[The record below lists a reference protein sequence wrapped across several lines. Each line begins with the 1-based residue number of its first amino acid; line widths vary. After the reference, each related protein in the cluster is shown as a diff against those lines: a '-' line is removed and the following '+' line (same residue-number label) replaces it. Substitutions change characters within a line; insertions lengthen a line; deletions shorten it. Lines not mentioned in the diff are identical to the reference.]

1 MEISLRKAKSS
12 DLDFLMMLRDRT
24 MREYLIGADM
34 PISDEAYQ
42 KRIQYHFEHAQII
55 EYKGKSVGLYKAT
68 YDQDTNYWYLV
79 QLQVLPEYQGKR
91 IGSQLLE
98 YLIGCAQQ
106 TRSKVGLSV
115 IKSNPA
121 QKLYSRHGFK
131 VVEESESEFLMRRE
145 AV

>member
-1 MEISLRKAKSS
+1 MEISLRKAKFS
-12 DLDFLMMLRDRT
+12 DLDFLMTLRDRT
-24 MREYLIGADM
+24 MREYLIGANM

-42 KRIQYHFEHAQII
+42 KRIHYHFEHAQII
-55 EYKGKSVGLYKAT
+55 EYEGKSVGLYKAT

-98 YLIGCAQQ
+98 HLIDCATQ

-121 QKLYSRHGFK
+121 RKLYSRHGFK
-131 VVEESESEFLMRRE
+131 VVEESESELLMRRE